1 MSDEDRNFLS
11 RWSQRKREAKQKE
24 AELPTEQPAE
34 TAPAEEEPFDLASLP
49 DLESLTAESD
59 VSLFMQKGVPE
70 ALRNEALRKMWV
82 LDPAIRNY
90 VGEALDYAWDWN
102 TPGGVPGSGGEITQ
116 SALDFAQS
124 LFSNISSHENVKAEA
139 STAEGQPSLNQEQ
152 VAMPVSFPTASSGD
166 AEEQGS
172 TAPQHEQ
179 KAQEEADTYTPKK
192 PRHGGALPRSS
203 TIS

>member
-1 MSDEDRNFLS
+1 VSDDNKFLA
-11 RWSQRKREAKQKE
+11 RWSQRKREAKLKE
-24 AELPTEQPAE
+24 AEAAPEPVAKEQ
-34 TAPAEEEPFDLASLP
+34 APDEEPFDLSSLP
-49 DLESLTAESD
+49 DIESLTPETD
-59 VSLFMQKGVPE
+59 ISLFMQKGVPE

-116 SALDFAQS
+116 SALDFASS
-124 LFSNISSHENVKAEA
+124 LFSNISSHENVKPEVSKAEV
-139 STAEGQPSLNQEQ
+139 ELSLDQDEAPKA
-152 VAMPVSFPTASSGD
+152 VSIPVLSPGG

-172 TAPQHEQ
+172 TAAQHEHHLVEDQ
-179 KAQEEADTYTPKK
+179 DTYTPKK
-192 PRHGGALPRSS
+192 ARHGGALPRTS